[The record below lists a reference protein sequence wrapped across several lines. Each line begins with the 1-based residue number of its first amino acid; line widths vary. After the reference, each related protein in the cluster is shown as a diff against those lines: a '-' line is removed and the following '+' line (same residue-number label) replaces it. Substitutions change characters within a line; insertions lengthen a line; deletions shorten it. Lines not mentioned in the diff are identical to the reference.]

1 MKIDSSVK
9 YTKKSILSWIIM
21 AIAVIYDISPIDI
34 IPDIPIVGWVD
45 DFFVTITAILNLVQK
60 SLESSNAYLAKI
72 TKIAKWVMILLGA
85 IVIVLIL
92 LLGSWVVSLCT
103 K

>member
-1 MKIDSSVK
+1 
-9 YTKKSILSWIIM
+9 M

-103 K
+103 KWASSLTNK

>member
-1 MKIDSSVK
+1 
-9 YTKKSILSWIIM
+9 M